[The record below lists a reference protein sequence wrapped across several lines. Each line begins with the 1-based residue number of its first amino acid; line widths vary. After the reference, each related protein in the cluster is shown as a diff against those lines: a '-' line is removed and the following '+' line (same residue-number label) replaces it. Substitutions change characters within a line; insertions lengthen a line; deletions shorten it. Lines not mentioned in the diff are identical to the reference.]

1 MSTVRFRPRAPFLV
15 LSQFSSFQN
24 ARVAQLVEQRIENP
38 CVDGSIPP
46 PGTTVIFRL
55 VQFWWFSLY
64 CDESK
69 IRIHLMPIFGN
80 QRIDQITTQSV

>member
-15 LSQFSSFQN
+15 LSQYFLVFN

-46 PGTTVIFRL
+46 PGTTDNSDPAVLQTYRL
-55 VQFWWFSLY
+55 K
-64 CDESK
+64 D
-69 IRIHLMPIFGN
+69 H
-80 QRIDQITTQSV
+80 